1 MARQEPTLFAKHLPT
16 RIRVSLA
23 RASVTKEA
31 PLPLKE
37 PAPLAPLPPLKSFRE
52 SALQEAERQYLED
65 LMCVAGSNIKEACRI
80 SGLSRPRLYALMK
93 KYRVSR
99 YGYPVSLL

>member
-1 MARQEPTLFAKHLPT
+1 
-16 RIRVSLA
+16 VSLA

-31 PLPLKE
+31 PSPVKDII
-37 PAPLAPLPPLKSFRE
+37 PSAPLPPLKSFRE
-52 SALQEAERQYLED
+52 SALREAERQYLED
-65 LMCVAGSNIKEACRI
+65 LMSLAGSNIKEACRI

-99 YGYPVSLL
+99 YG